1 MCSLNKT
8 LTKETNTP
16 SARKE
21 VNPMPSPFG
30 EGQINTPINHHY
42 LGEVQINLSPVSLR
56 YATGCFAIPQGGEA
70 QTSSNKVFP
79 MENHHNHQPTSPLP
93 KLALSLSK
101 GGKRRAELARPG
113 SAGRAGVEA
122 GGGIGLSQTPYSPEL
137 IARTFWG
144 HPRIWGYSFVY
155 QRDWTSRR

>member
-42 LGEVQINLSPVSLR
+42 LGEVQINPSPAFLR
-56 YATGCFAIPQGGEA
+56 CATGCFAIPQEGETVPP
-70 QTSSNKVFP
+70 QTKYFFGKSP
-79 MENHHNHQPTSPLP
+79 QP
-93 KLALSLSK
+93 
-101 GGKRRAELARPG
+101 
-113 SAGRAGVEA
+113 
-122 GGGIGLSQTPYSPEL
+122 
-137 IARTFWG
+137 
-144 HPRIWGYSFVY
+144 
-155 QRDWTSRR
+155 

>member
-42 LGEVQINLSPVSLR
+42 LGEVQINPSPVSLR
-56 YATGCFAIPQGGEA
+56 YGMLRDPPRGRSR
-70 QTSSNKVFP
+70 SSLNKTLLWKINKSITQQAPFP
-79 MENHHNHQPTSPLP
+79 F
-93 KLALSLSK
+93 
-101 GGKRRAELARPG
+101 GK
-113 SAGRAGVEA
+113 
-122 GGGIGLSQTPYSPEL
+122 GGGIGPSQTPYSPEMM
-137 IARTFWG
+137 ARLCPIPG
-144 HPRIWGYSFVY
+144 HSCCDDRGWGYSIFAWH
-155 QRDWTSRR
+155 QLTIPDRSNRHSLL